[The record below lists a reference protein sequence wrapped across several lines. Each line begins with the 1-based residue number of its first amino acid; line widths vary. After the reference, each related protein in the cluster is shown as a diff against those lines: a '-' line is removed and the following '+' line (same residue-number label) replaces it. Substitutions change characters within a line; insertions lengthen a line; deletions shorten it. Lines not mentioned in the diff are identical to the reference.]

1 MGRGQF
7 RARGRSA
14 PRLPLRSSA
23 ADQARVRASDESGD
37 ANQRR
42 PATSLAPLRE
52 NGTNRTSVASS
63 LRSRTNYGP
72 TTGGLPEAYAIRRG
86 TESRHGRCADKMLPA
101 IYHSVLKIE
110 SGRVRNQCEA
120 S

>member
-7 RARGRSA
+7 RAQGRSA

-23 ADQARVRASDESGD
+23 ADQAPARASDECGD
-37 ANQRR
+37 AKRRR
-42 PATSLAPLRE
+42 PATNLAPLRE
-52 NGTNRTSVASS
+52 NGSTRTSVASS

-86 TESRHGRCADKMLPA
+86 TKSPNGRCADQMAPD
-101 IYHSVLKIE
+101 IYHSV
-110 SGRVRNQCEA
+110 
-120 S
+120 